1 MNSKDITLTII
12 FASLY
17 AIGVI
22 ILAPIS
28 FSIYQVRIADAL
40 LPLSMIFGMPSALGL
55 GLGAVVANIY
65 GGFGIIDIVGGSA
78 ANFVACMVAWWI
90 SRRNGFTSRFLG
102 AIAETVTIT
111 VIVGG
116 YLSLIFQV
124 PVEYGLFGILI
135 GSIIAIN
142 VLGFLVEETLRRS
155 NIIKR
160 LV

>member
-1 MNSKDITLTII
+1 MNSKDITLLIV

-40 LPLSMIFGMPSALGL
+40 LPLSMIFGVPSALGL

-65 GGFGIIDIVGGSA
+65 GGYGIIDIVGGSA
-78 ANFVACMVAWWI
+78 ANVVACSLAWWI
-90 SRRNGFTSRFLG
+90 SRRNGFPSRLLG

-160 LV
+160 IV